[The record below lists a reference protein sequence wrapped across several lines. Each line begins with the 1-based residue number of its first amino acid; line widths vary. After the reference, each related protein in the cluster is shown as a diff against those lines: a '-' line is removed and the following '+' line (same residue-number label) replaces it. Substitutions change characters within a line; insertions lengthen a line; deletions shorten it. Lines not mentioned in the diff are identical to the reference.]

1 MCTIAFYWVPPGLL
15 LGQIRFQ
22 ATTACKVGI
31 RIPRGNQTTG
41 QWVTYPMHSELDS
54 NAHRTLSTPEHII
67 HQAPSRRLPVYFEMQ
82 TPAIWGECGRGMPG
96 TSQLDALLVRMTESR
111 RDCICF
117 LCVCYM
123 LGRGRGR
130 LRGDDEGLAGTS
142 HSWSYRVTWTAFK
155 NHQCP
160 GSAWDQF
167 SQNLGEQGTVGHR
180 HSSLLK
186 LAGDS

>member
-96 TSQLDALLVRMTESR
+96 TSQLDALLVRMTKSR

-123 LGRGRGR
+123 LGRGSGEVAGR
-130 LRGDDEGLAGTS
+130 
-142 HSWSYRVTWTAFK
+142 WW
-155 NHQCP
+155 
-160 GSAWDQF
+160 GS
-167 SQNLGEQGTVGHR
+167 SR
-180 HSSLLK
+180 HFSLLVIQSH
-186 LAGDS
+186 LDSI